1 MLRTGKEH
9 LESLRDGRIVYIGS
23 ERVDDVTRHPAFC
36 NAAATVAALYD
47 MKADPANR
55 ETLTYEEEGE
65 RHSIYFLRPRTR
77 EDLER
82 RMLGHRRIADATFG
96 MFGRSPDH
104 VASFVTGMALKPDAL
119 PAPCAYADNLVRYY
133 RHLRD
138 NDVYVVY
145 AVVPPQ
151 AARNPE
157 FYHRQ
162 NIPVPTLRVVQE
174 GDDGLVISGM
184 KMLATGAVY
193 ANEIWIGNVIP
204 LAPDQKKEAITCAV
218 PCNAPGLTLWSRK
231 PGALGATSEFD
242 SPLAWRYDE
251 SDSMVLCDH
260 VKVPWEKV
268 FVHDDAVLSRDI
280 YIKTPSHCFGNH
292 QSNVRYWSKM
302 RLLLGLCSKVAQAT
316 GADQVPAVRETLGKM
331 AAVESTI
338 GGLVH
343 GQINACEHWP
353 DGYVCFNRRFM
364 YAGLDW
370 CTQNY
375 SKFIDE
381 LRELCGGGVF
391 QMPADISVMDDPELA
406 KQFSTFWQTP
416 QADAI
421 TRMKLFKLAWDM
433 VGSEFAGR
441 HLQYEKFYAGASFI
455 IRNHSYRETDWA
467 EFNKLVEDLMA
478 SYDYRPPDAARRMMD
493 AGLTVV
499 RRQSSAI

>member
-9 LESLRDGRIVYIGS
+9 LESLRDGRVVYIGS
-23 ERVDDVTRHPAFC
+23 EKVDDVTRHPAFR
-36 NAAATVAALYD
+36 NAAATVAAIYD

-55 ETLTYEEEGE
+55 DTLSYEEDGG

-77 EDLER
+77 DDLQR
-82 RMLGHRRIADATFG
+82 RMVGHRQIADATFG

-104 VASFVTGMALKPDAL
+104 VASFVTGMAMKPDAL
-119 PAPCAYADNLVRYY
+119 PAPCAHADNLMAYY
-133 RHLRD
+133 RHIRD
-138 NDVYVVY
+138 HDTYVVY

-157 FYHRQ
+157 FYHKQ
-162 NIPVPTLRVVQE
+162 NIPVPTLRVVRE
-174 GDDGLVISGM
+174 DDDGVVIAGM
-184 KMLATGAVY
+184 KMLATGALY
-193 ANEIWIGNVIP
+193 ANDIWLGNVIP
-204 LAPDQKKEAITCAV
+204 LAPDQKKESITCAV

-231 PGALGATSEFD
+231 PAVLAATSEFD

-251 SDSMVLCDH
+251 SDSMVLCEN

-268 FVHDDAVLSRDI
+268 FVHDDALLSRDI

-302 RLLLGLCSKVAQAT
+302 RLLLGLCSKIAQAT

-343 GQINACEHWP
+343 GQINAYEDWP
-353 DGYVCFNRRFM
+353 EGYVCFNRRFM

-375 SKFIDE
+375 SKFVDD

-406 KQFSTFWQTP
+406 RQFSSFWQTP
-416 QADAI
+416 QSDAV

-455 IRNHSYRETDWA
+455 IRNHSYRETDWS
-467 EFNKLVEDLMA
+467 EFNKLVDDLMA
-478 SYDYRPPDAARRMMD
+478 SYDYRTTVDERPGAATRFSIARP
-493 AGLTVV
+493 
-499 RRQSSAI
+499 